1 MDINGTVTG
10 LFLFFCGVVIG
21 LIGYCL
27 GRRKT
32 QTPFLAGV
40 LGFFLGL
47 IPIFGIIYLV
57 ILMLKND
64 VATNESAAHSKND
77 L

>member
-1 MDINGTVTG
+1 MDINGTVAG
-10 LFLFFCGVVIG
+10 LFLLVCGAVIG
-21 LIGYCL
+21 LVSYYL

-47 IPIFGIIYLV
+47 VPILGMIYLV
-57 ILMLKND
+57 VLMLKND
-64 VATNESAAHSKND
+64 VVTNNSAAHSKND